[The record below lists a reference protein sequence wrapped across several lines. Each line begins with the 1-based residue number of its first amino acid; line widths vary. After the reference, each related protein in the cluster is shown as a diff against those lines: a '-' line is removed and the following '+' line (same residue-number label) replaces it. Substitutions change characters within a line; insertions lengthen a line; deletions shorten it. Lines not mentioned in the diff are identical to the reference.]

1 MPGVSIDDRVW
12 MIGTSRSLAEGF
24 SKSMETV
31 GSAGET
37 GVIFEVDL
45 ERLVSWSEE
54 IRVAN
59 EEVIDSL
66 ADELLEETEVPEGF
80 GSSEGLIE
88 GLKELKRFSYRNWL
102 EGGKPRSRYKFEFKV
117 TE

>member
-12 MIGTSRSLAEGF
+12 MIGTSSPLAEGF

-31 GSAGET
+31 GSGGET

-45 ERLVSWSEE
+45 KRLVSWSEE

-59 EEVIDSL
+59 EETIDSL
-66 ADELLEETEVPEGF
+66 TDELLEETEVPEGF
-80 GSSEGLIE
+80 GSSEGL
-88 GLKELKRFSYRNWL
+88 KKLKRFSYRNWL
-102 EGGKPRSRYKFEFKV
+102 EGGKPRSRYKLEFKV